1 MLCILL
7 LLLCQGQTSEM
18 EWDDDAMN
26 SGDMTSS
33 SEETSASSTES
44 EHAEDEPKV
53 HQTNS
58 VMTSLAS
65 SADRGNI
72 MTRLFV

>member
-1 MLCILL
+1 MAL
-7 LLLCQGQTSEM
+7 QGQTSEM

-33 SEETSASSTES
+33 SDATSASSTES
-44 EHAEDEPKV
+44 EHGDEPKI

-65 SADRGNI
+65 SADKGE
-72 MTRLFV
+72 LSGS